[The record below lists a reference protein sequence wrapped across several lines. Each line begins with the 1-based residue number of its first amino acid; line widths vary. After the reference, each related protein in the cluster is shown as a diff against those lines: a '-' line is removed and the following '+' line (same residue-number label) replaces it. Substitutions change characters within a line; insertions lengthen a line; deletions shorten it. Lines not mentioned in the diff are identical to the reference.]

1 MWFWAISSIAGSIL
15 GSASSAWFEKT
26 AMGRWFYKK
35 IDALYNWAAKRHGLE
50 ILKSE
55 DKWRKKYPNV
65 AKKMDE
71 LEQRLQDL
79 ENSQTDDGK

>member
-35 IDALYNWAAKRHGLE
+35 IENVYNWAAERYGFE
-50 ILKSE
+50 VLKAE

-71 LEQRLQDL
+71 LEQRLQEVEKWFVDK
-79 ENSQTDDGK
+79 N